1 MKKILKLLTLSLAL
15 LMLLSTMMSCLKKNN
30 GEPSDESGSTS
41 DVVDSESESVDL
53 MADIP
58 TGDYNGYKFKM
69 VVPEY
74 VWAQYSTDMLGGVG
88 TTNFNKAVYERN
100 QKVEKEL
107 NITLDCIHIDAV
119 TLTTDIRSQIKAS
132 SADNYDAMWQQV
144 SRTSVLSQEG
154 CLYDLTQA
162 EALNLSKPWWYTDF
176 AEDVHLGD
184 KRYAMFGALN
194 TIYHSAFGVCAFNKD
209 LLKVIDPT
217 ADLYQIYNDGKWTL
231 EKMNYYMKLASSDAN
246 GDGTRDTSDDYFGL
260 AQHHNTL
267 YQMLTSCGQTVT
279 TEGSNGYPTYNGLS
293 TSFIST
299 WEYIVD
305 NISDPNY
312 ACIPGITNGYSA
324 YQQNGG
330 DYNTVFAEGRSLLLI
345 QSCGALNLINNA
357 DIDYGVIG
365 YPKLDEDSDYRS
377 PVYYGVAGVCV
388 LNNNQDVER
397 TATILENMSA
407 YSYGTVDIDFVE
419 NTLYYKYTQE
429 ANAVNTLQNVLSTGT
444 IDIAYVY
451 EKCLGADK
459 SMNRYLQDALKARNR
474 NVVSLFAEVETTLK
488 SNIQKSVIF
497 YARG

>member
-1 MKKILKLLTLSLAL
+1 MKKFLKLLTFSLAL
-15 LMLLSTMMSCLKKNN
+15 LMVLSTAFACAKDI
-30 GEPSDESGSTS
+30 GPSAGTDGSG

-53 MADIP
+53 MEDIP
-58 TGDYNGYKFKM
+58 TGDYAGYKFKM

-74 VWAQYSTDMLGGVG
+74 VWASYSIDMLGGVG
-88 TTNFNKAVYERN
+88 TAAFNKAVYERN
-100 QKVEKEL
+100 QKVEKAL
-107 NITLDCIHIDAV
+107 NIVLDCTHINAV
-119 TLTTDIRSQIKAS
+119 ELATEIRTQVKAS
-132 SADNYDAMWQQV
+132 SPDNYDAMWQQA
-144 SRTSVLSQEG
+144 SRTSILSQEG
-154 CLYDLTQA
+154 CLYDLTTA

-184 KRYAMFGALN
+184 KRYVMFGALN
-194 TIYHSAFGVCAFNKD
+194 TIYHSAFGICAFNKD
-209 LLKVIDPT
+209 LLEVVDKE
-217 ADLYQIYNDGKWTL
+217 ADLYQIYNDGQWTL
-231 EKMNYYMKLASSDAN
+231 EKMNYYMKLASSEAN
-246 GDGTRDTSDDYFGL
+246 GDSVRDTRDDYFGL

-279 TEGSNGYPTYNGLS
+279 TEGANGYPTYNGLS
-293 TSFIST
+293 ATFIST

-312 ACIPGITNGYSA
+312 ACIPGITNGYSE
-324 YQQNGG
+324 YQHNGG
-330 DYNTVFAEGRSLLLI
+330 DYNTVFAEGRALLLI
-345 QSCGALNLINNA
+345 QSCGALTEINNA
-357 DIDYGVIG
+357 DVNYGVIG

-388 LNNNQDVER
+388 LTNNMDIER

-407 YSYGTVDIDFVE
+407 YSYGSVDLDFIE

-429 ANAVNTLQNVLSTGT
+429 ASAVETLQKVLETGT

-451 EKCLGADK
+451 EKWLGDDK
-459 SMNRYLQDALKARNR
+459 SMNRYLQEALKARNR
-474 NVVSLFAEVETTLK
+474 NVVSLFAEIENTLK